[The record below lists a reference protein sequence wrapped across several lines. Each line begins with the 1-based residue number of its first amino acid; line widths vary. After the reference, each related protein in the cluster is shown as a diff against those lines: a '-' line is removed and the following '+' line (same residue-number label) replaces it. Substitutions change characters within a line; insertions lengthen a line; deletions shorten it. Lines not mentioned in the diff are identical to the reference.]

1 MAAVWQ
7 VNEKNAIV
15 LDLSTDDIYG
25 ASGFRGLV
33 GKEGS
38 NEGPQS
44 IDSNKWSE
52 VVRPIEDNNCKADGD
67 TLAGATKIKVKD
79 TDDNNTVAN
88 FNKGDVFK
96 VKDKDIYGY
105 IEKVDTDNGYL
116 YVRNPITGDIADG
129 DEIDRVGNT
138 GVYSC
143 ELTFNETG
151 HYTVLV
157 DNPSIDLQ
165 NEVLKIE
172 VTDVNNKIDKILD
185 AVNITKYP
193 RARIY
198 G

>member
-15 LDLSTDDIYG
+15 LDLSTDDLYG
-25 ASGFRGLV
+25 KSGFRGLV

-44 IDSNKWSE
+44 IDSSKWSE
-52 VVRPIEDNNCKADGD
+52 GIRPIDNNNCTANGD
-67 TLAGATKIKVKD
+67 TKAGATKISVKD
-79 TDDNNTVAN
+79 TDDNNKVSN

-105 IEKVDTDNGYL
+105 IEKVDSDNGYL

-138 GVYSC
+138 GVYGC
-143 ELTFNETG
+143 ELTFDETG

-185 AVNITKYP
+185 AVGAKYP